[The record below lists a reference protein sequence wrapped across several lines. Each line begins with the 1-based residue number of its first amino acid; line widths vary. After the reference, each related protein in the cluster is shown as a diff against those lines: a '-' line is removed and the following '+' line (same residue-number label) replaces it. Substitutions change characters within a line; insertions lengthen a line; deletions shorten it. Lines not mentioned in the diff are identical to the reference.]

1 MEHEYSFVYTW
12 LTSIGFWDM
21 LPESL
26 SFLKGDH
33 VVMVTL
39 ITLLLVV
46 LLPVLSGRL
55 KQNNRGGLQ
64 QTLEV
69 AYMAVRG
76 MINKE
81 VHASPQ
87 RHYHLLMSFAI
98 VVLFFNM
105 SGAIPL
111 LTSPTPFL
119 NTTVALALTSFVY
132 YNIQGIM
139 HHGPIGYAKTFMGPI
154 AALAPIM
161 FVSELISHLARI
173 LSLSLRLSASVSAEH
188 VVVGAFAMIFP
199 FVLPSAMIT
208 LGIILGFLQTFIF
221 VLLSTVYVGQ
231 AVSEEH

>member
-1 MEHEYSFVYTW
+1 
-12 LTSIGFWDM
+12 M
-21 LPESL
+21 LPDSL

-39 ITLLLVV
+39 ITLLLVF
-46 LLPVLSGRL
+46 LLPFLAGRL
-55 KQNNRGGLQ
+55 RQDNRGGLQ
-64 QTLEV
+64 QTLES
-69 AYMAVRG
+69 AYIAVRG

-81 VHASPQ
+81 VHAHPE
-87 RHYHLLMSFAI
+87 RHYHMMMAFAI
-98 VVLFFNM
+98 VVIFFNVA
-105 SGAIPL
+105 GAFPL
-111 LTSPTPFL
+111 MTTPTPFL

-132 YNIQGIM
+132 YNAQGIA
-139 HHGPIGYAKTFMGPI
+139 HHGVIGYAKTFMGPI

-161 FVSELISHLARI
+161 FVSEMISHLARI

-199 FVLPSAMIT
+199 FILPSAMVT
-208 LGIILGFLQTFIF
+208 LGIILAFLQTFIF